1 MGRPAKPKKNA
12 TECSH
17 PDRVVH
23 AKGMCES
30 CYNQSRLTP
39 ESIAKRN
46 ASDAA
51 KAAKQRYEN
60 EDREKRNAQRREYA
74 RQRYAK
80 KKLESA
86 EPENQDSDHRE
97 K

>member
-12 TECSH
+12 TECPH
-17 PDRVVH
+17 TDRVAY

-39 ESIAKRN
+39 ESIEKRN

-51 KAAKQRYEN
+51 KAAKQRYE
-60 EDREKRNAQRREYA
+60 R
-74 RQRYAK
+74 
-80 KKLESA
+80 
-86 EPENQDSDHRE
+86 DSSLRFVQKDFF
-97 K
+97 